1 MEKFQKQLILNNDI
15 NEIPALAEFIDT
27 MVEEIALDPS
37 LGMSLNLALEEAV
50 TNVIL
55 YAYPEGTSGTVTI
68 TVEGAGDT
76 LTFIISDKGV
86 PFDPTQKEDADI
98 TLSAEERPI
107 GGLGIFLVKQL
118 MDDVRYEYTDGQNI
132 LTLKKTIVQLDE

>member
-1 MEKFQKQLILNNDI
+1 MLNNDI